1 MATYVFFVERKVYI
15 LTRKLDRNEEEQI
28 RPDLTLQNII
38 DDRQIKKKGW

>member
-1 MATYVFFVERKVYI
+1 MATYGLFVERKVDI

-38 DDRQIKKKGW
+38 DDKEIKKGW